1 MKKLLYTL
9 TAILVSN
16 LVMAQTQTE
25 NYVKSTTYQAE
36 TTDGEHKTGTST
48 DLSDDDK
55 IETVTYFDGLGRP
68 KQSVSKQTG
77 GNRQDIITPIVYDA
91 LGRQS
96 MEYLPY
102 ADPNQT
108 SGASLD
114 YRNPLTLLNNL
125 EDYYV
130 NKYPGDGI
138 ASSTINAYSEKHFED
153 SPLNRVLEQGAPGKD
168 WLVDHDNDT
177 DHTIKFEYATNVQ
190 GEVDLFKVI
199 FPTLNTEEPQLY
211 YDGKYEAG
219 ELYKTITKDENWQP
233 NQTTTNAHTTE
244 EFKNKQGQVILKRTY
259 DSNGVAHDTQY
270 VYDDYGNLTYVLS
283 PKGSDLVFLGI
294 RYQSSTTSVH
304 NEFFIPRNK
313 YGRYTTYG
321 TGSANVIMDAPAGTI
336 EVSFNITFN
345 DPTQLRN
352 GAIFQLASGMP
363 DMIIGTILNGSYTI
377 SVQDGYLYVAGSG
390 TVSSINETIVAD
402 LPQLSINQVTLDDLC
417 YQYHYDKR
425 NRLVEKK
432 IPQKG
437 WEYIVYDKLD
447 RPILTQD
454 ANLRA
459 TDDWIFTKYDAFDR
473 PVYTG
478 TFHRVPK
485 TPISTGPENQ
495 ERISIQQTVD
505 QGTVYH
511 ETLLTSPIALD
522 GTNIYYS
529 NNAYP
534 KTNLTLFTVNYY
546 DSYNPVLSAAFPNPT
561 TVFGQSVTNKTKNLS
576 TGSMVKVLG
585 TNDWIMSVSYYDN
598 KARPIYAGSK
608 NNYLNTTDIVKSE
621 LDFAGKVLKTE
632 STHTKGTNNPIVVTD
647 YFTYDHA
654 GRLLTQNQQ
663 IGSGGLELI
672 VKNTYD
678 ELGQLKKKGVG
689 GQEASPL
696 QDVDYTYNIRGWL
709 KAINDKE
716 NLGNDLFA
724 FGINYNT
731 TELGQANAPLFNGNI
746 SETIWRTTNDVASST
761 TRGYAYQ
768 YDALNRIELAN
779 MSIDA
784 GNGFGLA
791 DGYHVNGLNYDKNG
805 NIVSLQRTGATAV
818 FDDLTYI
825 YSGNQLSRVSDV
837 ITNQQAEGF
846 IDGNTTGNDYQY
858 DDNGNMVEDKNKSI
872 SNISYNHLNLPRTVS
887 FGGSDEIEYI
897 YDATGIKLEKMV
909 TDNSTVTKTYYA
921 GNYIY
926 EEGSSGEEL
935 KFFSHPEGYVEPDGQ
950 GSYNYIYQYK
960 DHLGNIRLSYELD
973 EENSIIINEDF
984 QTGTYDWSSNP
995 INNNVVITNA
1005 NQELN
1010 ISIKNKWNS
1019 SSKYVTFTPG
1029 EPIHIEFDFVNVDMV
1044 SPILFVKERIN
1055 GVWEPNSERD
1065 VIHLNQDGH
1074 YVLDLNP
1081 TGDYLRLYF
1090 EKGSSSDNGTVT
1102 SFKVDNLVITQNILE
1117 TIEENNYYPFGLK
1130 HKGYNYVINGTDHP
1144 YGFGGKEEQDE
1155 LGLNTLDFGAR
1166 NYSPDLGRWMN
1177 IDNFAERAPSITPYR
1192 YGFNNPIKFFDPDG
1206 NYERD
1211 GHFWTVYV
1219 AGLVTGRKDAG
1230 SLAYWA
1236 EYPDQV
1242 MSKHG
1247 DVLMTRDTW
1256 MYWDSQIGVHA
1267 LTGKSAAYERGRSRD
1282 WFARATYDE
1291 ERGAALHRLGDS
1303 YAHSKANGKMYDTGL
1318 GHLFQGHS
1326 PDKIAKRPELY
1337 LEYVKDLVSTLG
1349 GDENTDLFTFEYI
1362 AGSGGSTDQNSAVL
1376 ETEVSIRSGIKSFA
1390 VGDGMSGVVSDYI
1403 SARDKNYGETT
1414 NYRTVSAYADV
1425 YTYNK
1430 KTEKFEKS
1438 RERKTFVVFD

>member
-632 STHTKGTNNPIVVTD
+632 STHTKGSNNPIVVTD

-654 GRLLTQNQQ
+654 SRLLTQNQQ
-663 IGSGGLELI
+663 IGSGDLELI

-696 QDVDYTYNIRGWL
+696 QNVDYTYNIRGWL

-731 TELGQANAPLFNGNI
+731 TELGQTNAPLFNGNI
-746 SETIWRTTNDVASST
+746 SETIWRTTNDVATST

-779 MSIDA
+779 MSIDT

-791 DGYHVNGLNYDKNG
+791 NGYHVNGLNYDKNG

-818 FDDLTYI
+818 FDDLTYN
-825 YSGNQLSRVSDV
+825 YKGNQLLRVSDA
-837 ITNQQAEGF
+837 ITNQQTEGF
-846 IDGNTTGNDYQY
+846 IDGNTSGNDYQY

-872 SNISYNHLNLPRTVS
+872 ANISYNHLNLPRTVS

-897 YDATGIKLEKMV
+897 YDATGAKLEKMV

-960 DHLGNIRLSYELD
+960 DHLGNIRLSFSNPNDNYESLIDSGFYEDYDGWEYTSGPANGSIEIDDGQLKVNAKNAYNGVRFYLD
-973 EENSIIINEDF
+973 EDTNIGDEIEIVLDFNIGTTDQVRII
-984 QTGTYDWSSNP
+984 
-995 INNNVVITNA
+995 
-1005 NQELN
+1005 L
-1010 ISIKNKWNS
+1010 
-1019 SSKYVTFTPG
+1019 
-1029 EPIHIEFDFVNVDMV
+1029 
-1044 SPILFVKERIN
+1044 KE
-1055 GVWEPNSERD
+1055 
-1065 VIHLNQDGH
+1065 
-1074 YVLDLNP
+1074 LDLNNNLLNYYTLSNDLQ
-1081 TGDYLRLYF
+1081 TGSHVF
-1090 EKGSSSDNGTVT
+1090 NHTVQSGSKLELKIDKHPNSSDVGILKY
-1102 SFKVDNLVITQNILE
+1102 FYLDNVFSKSGELE
-1117 TIEENNYYPFGLK
+1117 IIEENNYYPFGLK
-1130 HKGYNYVINGTDHP
+1130 HKGYNYVVTSTNIALNWK
-1144 YGFGGKEEQDE
+1144 FGGKEYNQE
-1155 LGLNTLDFGAR
+1155 LGLDWYDISAR
-1166 NYSPDLGRWMN
+1166 NYDPAIGRWMN
-1177 IDNFAERAPSITPYR
+1177 LDPLAEQMRRHSPYNYAFDNPVYFI
-1192 YGFNNPIKFFDPDG
+1192 DPDG
-1206 NYERD
+1206 MKPFGSGDKPWWKDRQFFGEAVQKLENKLNEVLDEVEEYVSTFNSPTGERGKKTDTD
-1211 GHFWTVYV
+1211 GF
-1219 AGLVTGRKDAG
+1219 AVTSSDRKGDQSQLDRGPADITEVPKETLDAG
-1230 SLAYWA
+1230 KGYASLKTNQNQKNGGDGKTNATLKGDGSKVKKTLETSKKYSSNIKRIDKYA
-1236 EYPDQV
+1236 KAAGEASINIGNTDEYV
-1242 MSKHG
+1242 
-1247 DVLMTRDTW
+1247 TE
-1256 MYWDSQIGVHA
+1256 VHA
-1267 LTGKSAAYERGRSRD
+1267 SGPSVYG
-1282 WFARATYDE
+1282 
-1291 ERGAALHRLGDS
+1291 
-1303 YAHSKANGKMYDTGL
+1303 
-1318 GHLFQGHS
+1318 Q
-1326 PDKIAKRPELY
+1326 
-1337 LEYVKDLVSTLG
+1337 
-1349 GDENTDLFTFEYI
+1349 NTDYVSWGTITFD
-1362 AGSGGSTDQNSAVL
+1362 T
-1376 ETEVSIRSGIKSFA
+1376 
-1390 VGDGMSGVVSDYI
+1390 
-1403 SARDKNYGETT
+1403 YGEAQSDSTKVMDS
-1414 NYRTVSAYADV
+1414 RTSKGANSYGVDSV
-1425 YTYNK
+1425 TIRKRRK
-1430 KTEKFEKS
+1430 KGF
-1438 RERKTFVVFD
+1438 